1 MLKTLPESSMII
13 GTKDKTEVKKVSAQG
28 IVTAMEKLVQVHEIL
43 DKLAGEKTE
52 AIKKGDISHLQSLL
66 QKEVVQ
72 VKLLQQLEQERV
84 RHVRSYQREKGF
96 VTENGTLTELLS
108 YVTAEEKHLL
118 ATLQQRLLD
127 VIKSLKE
134 KNDLNQK
141 LIHDSL
147 RFVNLS
153 LDMIK
158 PQAETGNYGRPNKE
172 DDEPEGRSLFDSKA

>member
-1 MLKTLPESSMII
+1 M
-13 GTKDKTEVKKVSAQG
+13 KKVSAQE
-28 IVTAMEKLVQVHEIL
+28 ILTAMEKLVQVHEIL
-43 DKLAGEKTE
+43 NELASEKTE

-84 RHVRSYQREKGF
+84 RYVRSYQREKGF

-108 YVTAEEKHLL
+108 YVTAEEKNSLESF
-118 ATLQQRLLD
+118 QQKLIE
-127 VIKSLKE
+127 VIESLKE
-134 KNDLNQK
+134 KNELNQK
-141 LIHDSL
+141 LIRDSL

-158 PQAETGNYGRPNKE
+158 PQAETGNYGRNNKE